1 MKLKILFPLKY
12 VRIISSVYLLLI
24 FLDTYNVQD
33 LNLKTNR
40 SYTEMKCLYCMPK
53 VNQSCCVK
61 FSDIAQGVEE
71 NFVVSGLD
79 EKIVTLKRN
88 GNYTVTT
95 YDLVNGSCIGP
106 AIEPIQVVINYNSTI
121 SSATSS
127 LG

>member
-1 MKLKILFPLKY
+1 
-12 VRIISSVYLLLI
+12 
-24 FLDTYNVQD
+24 
-33 LNLKTNR
+33 
-40 SYTEMKCLYCMPK
+40 MKCLYCMPK